1 MEGETM
7 ATTIR
12 ATLGKL
18 AMRHFQTLDDLF
30 CCMIFFVSAIAFW
43 YVIAWVVGTVVKL
56 IFPVVVMFVFM
67 VVFNEHYSTVLPKLV
82 KHGTEFFSKVGNRFG
97 IIANLLDYE

>member
-7 ATTIR
+7 TVSCYLQLESLNNPENKLHPQTTIR

-30 CCMIFFVSAIAFW
+30 CCMIFVVSAIAFW

-56 IFPVVVMFVFM
+56 IFPVVIMFVFM
-67 VVFNEHYSTVLPKLV
+67 VRSFV
-82 KHGTEFFSKVGNRFG
+82 TEFCLRR
-97 IIANLLDYE
+97 